1 MSMTDKLKEWPCILL
16 INYNPWHSTR
26 QSLGFK
32 RVGKDAGRIF
42 NFLQALTT
50 GKISVTSMG
59 GPLTIGNVAVSF
71 AQENFGKFLAFLA
84 FISVNLAI
92 VNFLP
97 IPVLDG
103 GHAAF
108 LIWEGVTGKP
118 VNENTQFIASLA
130 GYHAAETGKVQRLH
144 EAFGPD

>member
-1 MSMTDKLKEWPCILL
+1 MGM
-16 INYNPWHSTR
+16 
-26 QSLGFK
+26 K
-32 RVGKDAGRIF
+32 RVQKDIGRIF
-42 NFLQALTT
+42 NFLRALIT
-50 GKISVTSMG
+50 GRVSVTTMG
-59 GPLTIGNVAVSF
+59 GPITIGGVAVSF
-71 AQENFGKFLAFLA
+71 ALEGPGLFLAFLA

-118 VNENTQFIASLA
+118 VNENTQFIASLI
-130 GYHAAETGKVQRLH
+130 GFIFLISLMLFVFSLDILTT
-144 EAFGPD
+144 FF

>member
-1 MSMTDKLKEWPCILL
+1 MGM
-16 INYNPWHSTR
+16 
-26 QSLGFK
+26 K
-32 RVGKDAGRIF
+32 RVQKDMGRIF
-42 NFLQALTT
+42 NFLRALIT
-50 GKISVTSMG
+50 GRVSVTTMG
-59 GPLTIGNVAVSF
+59 GPITIGGVAVSF
-71 AQENFGKFLAFLA
+71 ALEGPGLFLAFLA

-118 VNENTQFIASLA
+118 VNENTQFIASLI
-130 GYHAAETGKVQRLH
+130 GFIFLISLMLFVFSLDILTT
-144 EAFGPD
+144 FF

>member
-1 MSMTDKLKEWPCILL
+1 M
-16 INYNPWHSTR
+16 
-26 QSLGFK
+26 
-32 RVGKDAGRIF
+32 
-42 NFLQALTT
+42 
-50 GKISVTSMG
+50 
-59 GPLTIGNVAVSF
+59 IGNVAVNF
-71 AQENFGKFLAFLA
+71 AMEGPGRFLVFLA

-118 VNENTQFIASLA
+118 VNEQTQYIATLIGFAFLITLMLFVFSLDIL
-130 GYHAAETGKVQRLH
+130 T
-144 EAFGPD
+144 FFF

>member
-1 MSMTDKLKEWPCILL
+1 M
-16 INYNPWHSTR
+16 
-26 QSLGFK
+26 
-32 RVGKDAGRIF
+32 
-42 NFLQALTT
+42 T
-50 GKISVTSMG
+50 GKISATTMG

-103 GHAAF
+103 GHAVF

-130 GYHAAETGKVQRLH
+130 GFVLLISLMLFVFSLDILT
-144 EAFGPD
+144 FFF